1 MSQKSAGIL
10 LYKFDNG
17 QLKVLLVH
25 PGGPYWAKKD
35 LGVWSIP
42 KGLIESNENTW
53 HAALREFKE
62 ETGFEIKPKHPIA
75 LTPVKLKSGKI
86 IYAWAVQ
93 GDANPFKVKSN
104 IFQIEWPPHSGKLQS
119 FPEIDKAAWFD
130 TRTAKTKINSRQAHF
145 IDELVEKLHNN
156 IQSN

>member
-42 KGLIESNENTW
+42 KGLMENNENAW
-53 HAALREFKE
+53 QAALREFKE
-62 ETGFEIKPKHPIA
+62 ETGFEIHPVQPIA
-75 LTPVKLKSGKI
+75 LTPVQLKSGKL

-93 GDANPFKVKSN
+93 GDADPENVTSN
-104 IFQIEWPPHSGKLQS
+104 TFEIEWPPHSGKLQS

-130 TRTAKTKINSRQAHF
+130 TQTAKIKINNRQAHF

-156 IQSN
+156 IQSD

>member
-10 LYKFDNG
+10 LYKFDKG
-17 QLKVLLVH
+17 RLKVFLVH
-25 PGGPYWAKKD
+25 PSGPFWAKKD

-42 KGLIESNENTW
+42 KGLIENNENTW

-62 ETGFEIKPKHPIA
+62 ETGFEIKPRQPIA

-86 IYAWAVQ
+86 IYAWAIQ
-93 GDANPFKVKSN
+93 GDVNPLKLKSN
-104 IFQIEWPPHSGKLQS
+104 TFDIEWPPHSGIIQS

-130 TRTAKTKINSRQAHF
+130 IETAKTKINSQQAHF
-145 IDELVEKLHNN
+145 IDELIENLKLTNN
-156 IQSN
+156 